1 MTINLY
7 LVRHGQTLFNQQHR
21 MQGSSDSALTQLGI
35 KQVETLRDYFE
46 KNNIVFDKAYCST
59 QERASDT
66 LEIITGPP
74 D

>member
-1 MTINLY
+1 M
-7 LVRHGQTLFNQQHR
+7 H
-21 MQGSSDSALTQLGI
+21 GSSDSALTQLGI

-66 LEIITGPP
+66 LEIINGP
-74 D
+74 